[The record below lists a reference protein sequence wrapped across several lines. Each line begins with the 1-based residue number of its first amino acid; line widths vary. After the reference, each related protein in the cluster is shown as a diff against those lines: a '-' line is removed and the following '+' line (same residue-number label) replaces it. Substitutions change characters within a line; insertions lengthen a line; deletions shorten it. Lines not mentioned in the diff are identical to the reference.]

1 MSDIEKGTEQRL
13 KGIEDRLQAIEEF
26 LRTVPTPD
34 KLYYRPEGCDEYL
47 DVKGNYDEIYKRIKE
62 LKENGM

>member
-34 KLYYRPEGCDEYL
+34 KLYYRPEVCDEYL